1 MISEREPN
9 FPTNNSRFWD
19 PFLDAFWSLDAIFL
33 VLIFECFLGTFP
45 ERLFYDFGAQK
56 ASKMEALGHQFEDFF
71 SENAKKTIFLKPLTR
86 FRQV

>member
-33 VLIFECFLGTFP
+33 VLIFACFLVPSQNDFLMILEPREPPKG
-45 ERLFYDFGAQK
+45 RL
-56 ASKMEALGHQFEDFF
+56 SEINLETF
-71 SENAKKTIFLKPLTR
+71 SENAKTLIFETPHK
-86 FRQV
+86 V